1 MILNIDNEWS
11 YFSIFQFGCFG
22 PPWVLPETYSP
33 MKVATAKVAEVE
45 PRRERCVLIT
55 ARWKASPGEA
65 KYKD

>member
-1 MILNIDNEWS
+1 MR
-11 YFSIFQFGCFG
+11 
-22 PPWVLPETYSP
+22 ETYSP